1 MAFCKDVGIDANATD
16 RKMGCFFKKRSVGS
30 LMKPMDVFLVFFGR
44 SPHCQ
49 PAMAFCQDNIE

>member
-1 MAFCKDVGIDANATD
+1 MGIDATD

-30 LMKPMDVFLVFFGR
+30 LMKPMDVFWVFFGR